1 MTHALPSY
9 IKETKD
15 GILLQV
21 LVTPRAKRS
30 TFVGFHGGVPRVS
43 LAAPP
48 IEGRA
53 NDELVLLMK
62 DIFSLPR
69 RDIELLRGDTSRRKV
84 VLLRG
89 ISAQKVVQVLESI
102 ATS

>member
-1 MTHALPSY
+1 MSSALPSY

-15 GILLQV
+15 GIILEV
-21 LVTPRAKRS
+21 LVAPRAKR
-30 TFVGFHGGVPRVS
+30 TAFVGFHGGVPKVS

-62 DIFSLPR
+62 DLFFLPR
-69 RDIELLRGDTSRRKV
+69 RDIELIRGDTSRCKL

-89 ISAQKVVQVLESI
+89 MAAQKVVQVLESI
-102 ATS
+102 VFS